1 MVLPR
6 VPEESSFPTLKRLLV
21 GKPIPSHLAHHE
33 RLSRV
38 TGLAVLSSDALSSV
52 AYATDFIIAT
62 LIAAGTAAL
71 GYALPIAFVI
81 AALLAIVAFSY
92 RQTIHAYPTGGG
104 AYRVAKENIAENAG
118 LTAAASLLVDY
129 TLTVSVSIS
138 AGVLAITSAFPS
150 LDESRV
156 PLCLMFLALLTV
168 GNLRGIKE
176 SGRIFAIPTYFFVVC
191 IFIMITVGLYRY
203 AYGTVSP
210 LVVPRP
216 ANASTRAISMLLL
229 LTAFANG
236 CTAMTGVE
244 AVSDGVPAFRPPE
257 SKNAAA
263 TLITMAVLAITMF
276 LGITFLAHAYQVMPS
291 EKESGVSQLGRA
303 IFGSGTVIYYLVQ
316 AATTLIL
323 VLAANT
329 AYADFPRLASIVSRD
344 RFLPRQFMNQGDRLA
359 FSNGILVLSA
369 FAAVLIVAFRGDTH
383 ALLPLY
389 MIGVFVSF
397 TLSQA
402 GMVIHWKKAQ
412 TPGWKTSALING
424 FGAIVTGIVLVIV
437 AITKTLEG
445 AWIVLVLI
453 PIIIAVFKA
462 TRGHYDHVSSQ
473 LTLRNYT
480 PQARV
485 HNTVLIP
492 IGGMQRA
499 VVEALRYAETLSDD
513 VRAVYVDVDPTA
525 TDHIKRQWQVWGGRV
540 KLIVLDSPY
549 RSVMEPLLEYIEQVE
564 KDREDDYV
572 TVILPEFVPARWWQ
586 HLLHN
591 QRALLIKGALLFRP
605 NTVVTSVPFHLAK

>member
-1 MVLPR
+1 MA
-6 VPEESSFPTLKRLLV
+6 EESSLPTLKRFLL

-52 AYATDFIIAT
+52 AYATDFIVTT
-62 LIAAGTAAL
+62 LVVAGTAAL
-71 GYALPIAFVI
+71 VYAIPISLVI
-81 AALLAIVAFSY
+81 TALLAVVAFSY

-104 AYRVAKENIAENAG
+104 AYRVAKENISPMAG
-118 LTAAASLLVDY
+118 LIAAASLLVDY

-150 LDESRV
+150 LDPYRV
-156 PLCLMFLALLTV
+156 ELCLFFLAALTV
-168 GNLRGIKE
+168 GNLRGLKE
-176 SGRIFAIPTYFFVVC
+176 SGQIFAIPTYFFVVC
-191 IFIMITVGLYRY
+191 IFTLIAAGLYRY
-203 AYGTVSP
+203 FTGSLVPVEHHAAALGEAKP
-210 LVVPRP
+210 L
-216 ANASTRAISMLLL
+216 TTFLL

-257 SKNAAA
+257 AKNAAA
-263 TLITMAVLAITMF
+263 TLVTMAVLAIAMF
-276 LGITFLAHAYQVMPS
+276 LGITFLAHAYQVIPTAA
-291 EKESGVSQLGRA
+291 ESGVSQLGRA
-303 IFGSGTVIYYLVQ
+303 VFGRGPIYYLVQ

-344 RFLPRQFMNQGDRLA
+344 GFLPRQFMNQGDRLA

-369 FAAVLIVAFRGDTH
+369 FAALLIFAFRGDTQS
-383 ALLPLY
+383 LLPLY
-389 MIGVFVSF
+389 MIGVFISF
-397 TLSQA
+397 TLSQT
-402 GMVIHWKKAQ
+402 GMVIHWRQ
-412 TPGWKTSALING
+412 TREPGWKTSALING
-424 FGAIVTGIVLVIV
+424 FGALTTGVVLIIV
-437 AITKTLEG
+437 AVTKTFEG

-453 PIIIAVFKA
+453 PIIVMLFRA
-462 TRGHYDHVSSQ
+462 TRRHYDHVGAQ

-480 PQARV
+480 PQRKV
-485 HNTVLIP
+485 HNTVIIP
-492 IGGMQRA
+492 IGGIQRA
-499 VVEALRYAETLSDD
+499 VVEALRYAETLSND
-513 VRAVYVDVDPTA
+513 VRGVYVDVDPAA
-525 TDHIKRQWQVWGGRV
+525 TEQVQREWATWGGRAQ
-540 KLIVLDSPY
+540 LIVLPSPY

-564 KDREDDYV
+564 NERQDDYV